1 MVEGAYLSILQRIM
15 MCGAALR
22 LLEGSQGGGTEPFL
36 PMSVTWEVAGQG
48 WGVLFVGSKVP
59 VPSWGPNF

>member
-1 MVEGAYLSILQRIM
+1 

-22 LLEGSQGGGTEPFL
+22 LLGGSQGGGTGPFL
-36 PMSVTWEVAGQG
+36 PVSVTWEVAGQG
-48 WGVLFVGSKVP
+48 WGMLFVGSKVP